1 MNTTITTKSKQGG
14 NLDQQN
20 HNPQLHRQS
29 LRISIYIRNEPTF
42 RGFLDLTLADST
54 EILDELSEC
63 GPLRRVHMDVVHG
76 PTVAF
81 NGRIENQQ
89 RNPKILIPNQVP
101 REEKK
106 KKKRKK

>member
-29 LRISIYIRNEPTF
+29 LRIFIYIRNEPTF
-42 RGFLDLTLADST
+42 RGFLNLTLADST

-81 NGRIENQQ
+81 NGES
-89 RNPKILIPNQVP
+89 KINKETL
-101 REEKK
+101 KS
-106 KKKRKK
+106 